1 MLLKVVKEFS
11 VIGSDETHA
20 VGSLVQFD
28 TNTAVMLCD
37 IGNAVPLNES
47 EFWRESGRKNP
58 NEVIVE
64 S

>member
-1 MLLKVVKEFS
+1 MLLKVVKEFA
-11 VIGSDETHA
+11 VLGSDETHA
-20 VGSLVQFD
+20 VGSIVAFE

-47 EFWRESGRKNP
+47 EFWRASGRKNP